1 MPKQRAHGD
10 GGLYWSESRQRW
22 IAEVTI
28 GYSPSGRRITRKA
41 AGRTKTE
48 AKARLKDII
57 RDLDDGL
64 SLAPGQDTVAD
75 VVRNWLEFGLS
86 GRAASTIM
94 TKRTL
99 AEKHI
104 VPDLGACKVRQLT
117 ADDVDR
123 WLARK
128 ARQVSTRTLQE
139 LRSIL
144 KRSINRAQARDKV
157 KRNVVLLC
165 ELPTGKS
172 GRPSKALTMEQAAA
186 VLEASET
193 AKPWLRAYV
202 LVSLLVGLRT
212 EEVRALHWTYVV
224 ALDEDAGTSTPIK
237 HAGWDHDEFGI
248 HVWRSVRVGG
258 DTKTARSRRTLKLP
272 QRCVTALRDLWEHQ
286 GRQREK
292 AGDRWQDN
300 DLVFATRTGT
310 DLSAANVRREVRRV
324 IERAGLAAQEWT
336 PRELRHSFVSLLS
349 ADGVPIEQIAR
360 LIGHAGGSAV
370 TEKVYRQQIRPVMQE
385 GAALM
390 DRIFP
395 AAEDQAPEET

>member
-22 IAEVTI
+22 IAEVTT

-48 AKARLKDII
+48 AKTKLKDII

-75 VVRNWLEFGLS
+75 IVRNWLDFGLS
-86 GRAASTIM
+86 GRAASTIK

-128 ARQVSTRTLQE
+128 AQQVSTRTLQE

-212 EEVRALHWTYVV
+212 EEVRALLWAYVV
-224 ALDEDAGTSTPIK
+224 VLDEETATWTPVK
-237 HAGWDHDEFGI
+237 DAGWDHNEFGVY
-248 HVWRSVRVGG
+248 VWRSVRIGG

-272 QRCVTALRDLWEHQ
+272 QRCVTALRALWDHQ
-286 GRQREK
+286 RCLRDT

-310 DLSAANVRREVRRV
+310 NLSAANVRREVRRV

-360 LIGHAGGSAV
+360 LIGHTGGSAV

-395 AAEDQAPEET
+395 AHGHGLEET